1 MSATLLTLALR
12 REQDVVAA
20 RRQVR
25 EVAARL
31 GFDTQGQTRIA
42 TAVSEIA
49 RNAFRYA
56 TGGHVTVAVDTG
68 QGGAALVVRVADTG
82 PGIADVAAVLEG
94 RFRSS
99 TGMGMGIAGT
109 RRLMD
114 DFAIDSAAGR
124 GTVVRFAKRLP
135 PAAEPPDDG
144 GLAALA
150 QELVRR
156 RVDDPMEEVQQQNQE
171 LLLTLDAL
179 RAREQELLRLNQELE
194 DTNRGVVALYK
205 ELDENVEQL
214 RRSNALRA
222 QVVTYLSHDFR
233 TPLDSILA
241 LTRLLRDRVDGDLT
255 EEQERQV
262 EFVQHSARD
271 LLTLVDDLLDTARLE
286 AGHAVIRAGAF
297 RAEDLLGALRAT
309 LRPLA
314 GGGAVSLVVEEP
326 AGLPPL
332 HTDEAKV
339 SRILRNLVSNA
350 LKFTER
356 GEVRVRARAGEE
368 EGWVAFEVSDTG
380 IGVPPADQERIFR
393 DFAQVDGPLQR
404 RARGT
409 GLGLPL
415 SRKLAEILGG
425 SLGLRSNPG
434 GGTVFTLRIPAVA
447 PEDVPARPQ
456 STARSQ
462 D

>member
-1 MSATLLTLALR
+1 MSTPLLTLALR

-20 RRQVR
+20 RGQVR

-42 TAVSEIA
+42 TGVSEIA

-56 TGGHVTVAVDTG
+56 TGGRVTVAMETG
-68 QGGAALVVRVADTG
+68 PGGPALVVAVADTG

-114 DFAIDSAAGR
+114 DFALESGAGR
-124 GTVVRFAKRLP
+124 GTTVRFAKRLP
-135 PAAEPPDDG
+135 PMAEPPDDAA
-144 GLAALA
+144 LAALA
-150 QELVRR
+150 GELVRR

-214 RRSNALRA
+214 QRSNALRA

-286 AGHAVIRAGAF
+286 AGHAVVRAGAF

-314 GGGAVSLVVEEP
+314 GGGAVALVVEEP
-326 AGLPPL
+326 MGVPPL

-339 SRILRNLVSNA
+339 SRILRNLISNA

-356 GEVRVRARAGEE
+356 GEVRVRAGVGAE

-380 IGVPPADQERIFR
+380 IGVPAADQERIFR

-425 SLGLRSNPG
+425 TLGLRSRPG
-434 GGTVFTLRIPAVA
+434 GGAVFTLHIPAVA
-447 PEDVPARPQ
+447 PEEVPSRPP